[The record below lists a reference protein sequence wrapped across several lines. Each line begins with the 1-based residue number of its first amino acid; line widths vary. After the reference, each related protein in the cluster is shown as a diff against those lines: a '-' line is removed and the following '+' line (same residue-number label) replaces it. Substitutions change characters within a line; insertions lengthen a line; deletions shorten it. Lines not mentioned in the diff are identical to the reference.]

1 MLPFQAVVSS
11 GDLRP
16 RSHEGV
22 EFQHRWT
29 DGGVVVECDFNGG
42 DLLHLAIAGC
52 VLNDVHREAE
62 RLGVRVDGV
71 RVAATGDLDRETWRS
86 QGISYQVEV
95 SSSADD
101 EDIERLLQVV
111 DDVAEIPK
119 AFRSGGP
126 VQRT

>member
-1 MLPFQAVVSS
+1 M
-11 GDLRP
+11 
-16 RSHEGV
+16 
-22 EFQHRWT
+22 
-29 DGGVVVECDFNGG
+29 VVECDFNGG